1 MSAMSWPKKGYL
13 ARFDHW
19 NTSEEVITP
28 GKVHF
33 DSPRKAETR
42 EKLRAEKGTR
52 KSFSKM
58 HESRWTFDVVHA
70 QVFLFLVVGLIWP
83 WAEDVFSAYL
93 QEMNLK
99 KAMAAV

>member
-1 MSAMSWPKKGYL
+1 
-13 ARFDHW
+13 
-19 NTSEEVITP
+19 
-28 GKVHF
+28 
-33 DSPRKAETR
+33 
-42 EKLRAEKGTR
+42 
-52 KSFSKM
+52 M